1 MGPQSAKETSAPCF
15 YFCKGLA
22 SASLVMKQPKGE
34 ETAQAKGHQQSSV
47 HRLLAFLLLS
57 LPPFGQQHSFLIR
70 AILYLSKV
78 AVESVFTRYFLMLNL
93 ERNNAPQK
101 VLSESSNIQ
110 NVLQTQVDCNGLWD
124 MI

>member
-1 MGPQSAKETSAPCF
+1 
-15 YFCKGLA
+15 
-22 SASLVMKQPKGE
+22 MKQPKGK
-34 ETAQAKGHQQSSV
+34 ETAQTKGHQQSSV

-70 AILYLSKV
+70 AILHLSKV